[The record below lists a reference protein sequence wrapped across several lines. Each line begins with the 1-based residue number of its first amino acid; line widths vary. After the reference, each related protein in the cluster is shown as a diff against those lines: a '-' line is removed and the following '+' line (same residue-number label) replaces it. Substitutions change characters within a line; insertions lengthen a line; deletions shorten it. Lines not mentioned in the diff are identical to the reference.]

1 MQEPTTKQELLAIL
15 WRMRADLERL
25 VAEAGP
31 LRLEQPGALDDW
43 SIKDVIAHLTG
54 WRWWSVARMEA
65 AATKRPPTPP
75 WSGGLDENDE
85 GATDQINQ
93 QFYQANRDRPVAEV
107 LGDSRATFDRL
118 EAAIA
123 ALSDAELFEAGRYP
137 WMGQYNNAAI
147 VLGTA
152 LHLWEDHYPSL
163 SFFLARASAAS

>member
-1 MQEPTTKQELLAIL
+1 MLEPTTKAELQAIL

-31 LRLEQPGALDDW
+31 GRMEVPGALDHW
-43 SIKDVIAHLTG
+43 TLKDVIAHLTG

-65 AATKRPPTPP
+65 AAKNQPPTPP
-75 WSGGLDENDE
+75 WSGGLDEEAE

-93 QFYQANRDRPVAEV
+93 QFYQANHDRPVAEI
-107 LGDSRATFDRL
+107 LADSRATFDRL

-137 WMGQYNNAAI
+137 WMGEYNKAAI
-147 VLGTA
+147 VVGTA
-152 LHLWEDHYPSL
+152 LHLWEDHYSSL
-163 SFFLARASAAS
+163 NFFLARSAAD